1 MGCLNES
8 GVSRILGEQKVAQVE
23 EQIRSLVLATDITRQ
38 NEFLDQLKVR
48 FFLFFN
54 LLTMQYLSFCGKI

>member
-8 GVSRILGEQKVAQVE
+8 GVSSVLGKERVAQVE

-38 NEFLDQLKVR
+38 QEFLSQLKVETR
-48 FFLFFN
+48 
-54 LLTMQYLSFCGKI
+54 

>member
-8 GVSRILGEQKVAQVE
+8 GVSAVLGPDRVAQVE

-38 NEFLDQLKVR
+38 QEFLTRLKVI
-48 FFLFFN
+48 LF
-54 LLTMQYLSFCGKI
+54 